1 MDLSGLQR
9 IQIEIHCQ
17 IQLFFLNPRTIFFR
31 DRKRV
36 WNHSWAS
43 LRQTENETISIFD
56 LCTRDFHVYFIN
68 QWM

>member
-9 IQIEIHCQ
+9 IQIEIHSK
-17 IQLFFLNPRTIFFR
+17 IQLFLNPRTIFFW
-31 DRKRV
+31 DRKHV

-56 LCTRDFHVYFIN
+56 LCTRGFTRHYI
-68 QWM
+68 